1 MMQGSEPETHDA
13 AFGADA
19 SDDRIWTILCRLQIL
34 VFDFS
39 AEHGQTES
47 LVRERSTQALD
58 SSDRGRAGALWS
70 ALCDIAQSI
79 AASGGEIE
87 FLAIGNCIL
96 RKDQQNPGLAK
107 DYKSA
112 FEPD

>member
-1 MMQGSEPETHDA
+1 LLKNIVDESKKLHMLVELIGS
-13 AFGADA
+13 
-19 SDDRIWTILCRLQIL
+19 
-34 VFDFS
+34 V
-39 AEHGQTES
+39 
-47 LVRERSTQALD
+47 
-58 SSDRGRAGALWS
+58 
-70 ALCDIAQSI
+70 DIAQSI